1 MVGDRTYDIMGAKTH
16 CLFAIGMLWGYE
28 SYDEFVT
35 AGAIVLCETPAMLD
49 RILSFRSS
57 LNPVS
62 SSESI

>member
-1 MVGDRTYDIMGAKTH
+1 MIIVGAKTH
-16 CLFAIGMLWGYE
+16 GVFSIGVLWGYE